1 MPTHLNLT
9 LIGRHLGHG
18 KRKGTRNARMPGY
31 ILYMRRA
38 RILRRLLKKY
48 RDAKKIDKHVY
59 HKLYLASKGNQFKNK
74 NVLVETIHKMKAD
87 LAREAEVV
95 AQGEARRA
103 KNAAQKEKRVSRK
116 NKLLGEI
123 TENIAKP
130 EKAEQKA
137 DAKKK
142 AAIAAKKGAKAEKKS
157 APAKPAATKKEK

>member
-1 MPTHLNLT
+1 
-9 LIGRHLGHG
+9 
-18 KRKGTRNARMPGY
+18 MPGY

-103 KNAAQKEKRVSRK
+103 KNAAQKEKEFLARTSSSAKSPKTLPSPRRPSRRLTPRRRLPSLPRRVPRPKRSLLLPSPPLPRRRSDEAFYAVREALARNCSFYFDSR
-116 NKLLGEI
+116 
-123 TENIAKP
+123 P
-130 EKAEQKA
+130 E
-137 DAKKK
+137 
-142 AAIAAKKGAKAEKKS
+142 
-157 APAKPAATKKEK
+157 